1 VIIVETTVW
10 VDFFRNASNPHTA
23 WLNRNALDPNLA
35 LTDLTLCEV
44 LQGIRTDSFF
54 ESTRALLLKVGVHS
68 TGGAD
73 LAAESAEHYRFLRRR
88 GVTVRK
94 TIDCLIAT
102 YCIRGKHDLLHH
114 DRDYDGFEKYL
125 GLRVIQV

>member
-1 VIIVETTVW
+1 MIIVETTVW
-10 VDFFRNASNPHTA
+10 VDFFRDAPSPHTA

-54 ESTRALLLKVGVHS
+54 ESTRALLQKVGVYS

-73 LAAESAEHYRFLRRR
+73 LAAEAAEHYRFLHRR
-88 GVTVRK
+88 GITVRK

-102 YCIRGKHDLLHH
+102 YCIRENHDLLHH

-125 GLRVIQV
+125 GLRVIEV

>member
-10 VDFFRNASNPHTA
+10 IDLFREASNPHTA
-23 WLNRNALDPNLA
+23 WLGRNALDPNLA

-44 LQGIRTDSFF
+44 LQGIRTDSSF
-54 ESTRALLLKVGVHS
+54 ESTRALLQKVGVHS

-73 LAAESAEHYRFLRRR
+73 LAAEAAEYYRFLRSR
-88 GVTVRK
+88 GITVRK

-102 YCIRGKHDLLHH
+102 YCIRENHDLLHR

-125 GLRVIQV
+125 GLRVIEV